1 MEVKG
6 YMQRIFS
13 NFIYF
18 VLALLVDPATVSDV
32 SKYLFPIMVAYIYY
46 TICISMS
53 REKIFL

>member
-6 YMQRIFS
+6 DMQRIFS

-32 SKYLFPIMVAYIYY
+32 SKYLFPIKVAYIIKS
-46 TICISMS
+46 TISYQ
-53 REKIFL
+53 LYV